1 MQPAVSCEFR
11 SKICLDTVWYSE
23 FWHLATEWI
32 SRLLLNM
39 TLRMVE
45 AAAAVKAR
53 DLMTDDGDWIT
64 GANNRLL
71 ADDWV
76 EGVTRWH
83 GLGGSSENPCRHG
96 WTIQNCLLIYVS
108 HCSSKWGLNG
118 SLWYSSMWNMKQEVS
133 FAVALLVAAF
143 SFDQHPGSTP
153 TPAFPY
159 RNQDLKCSWR
169 LSAALLCFVICGEWF
184 HWQKDKDDKTME
196 NKQALPL
203 QRRVCFENLMTMQL
217 NFVYNLCECV

>member
-1 MQPAVSCEFR
+1 MY
-11 SKICLDTVWYSE
+11 ILDTVWYSE
-23 FWHLATEWI
+23 FWHLQVSTEWI

-71 ADDWV
+71 ADDRV
-76 EGVTRWH
+76 EGGDTMTW
-83 GLGGSSENPCRHG
+83 LGGVLWEPMQTGLNH
-96 WTIQNCLLIYVS
+96 TELFAYVS
-108 HCSSKWGLNG
+108 HCSSKWRLNG

-133 FAVALLVAAF
+133 FAIALLVAVVAAF

-153 TPAFPY
+153 TPTFPY

-203 QRRVCFENLMTMQL
+203 QRRVCFDNLMTMQL
-217 NFVYNLCECV
+217 NFV

>member
-1 MQPAVSCEFR
+1 
-11 SKICLDTVWYSE
+11 
-23 FWHLATEWI
+23 
-32 SRLLLNM
+32 M
-39 TLRMVE
+39 T
-45 AAAAVKAR
+45 
-53 DLMTDDGDWIT
+53 W
-64 GANNRLL
+64 
-71 ADDWV
+71 
-76 EGVTRWH
+76 
-83 GLGGSSENPCRHG
+83 LGGVLWEPTQTWLNH
-96 WTIQNCLLIYVS
+96 TELFAYVS

-133 FAVALLVAAF
+133 FAVALLVAVVAAF
-143 SFDQHPGSTP
+143 SFDQHRGSTL

-203 QRRVCFENLMTMQL
+203 QRRVCFDNLMTMQL